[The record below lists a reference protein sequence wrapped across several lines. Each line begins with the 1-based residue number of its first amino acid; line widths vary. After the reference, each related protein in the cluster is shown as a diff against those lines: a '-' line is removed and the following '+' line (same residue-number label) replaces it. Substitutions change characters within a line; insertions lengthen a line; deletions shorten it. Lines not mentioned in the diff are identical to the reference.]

1 MFKKADIPANVGW
14 AERNRKANINL
25 PVTNVVP
32 ATGNAVTIGGS
43 PATKPKGSLCI
54 PAKMMANKTAMP
66 IVIALNVPSPL
77 SWLSVR
83 GRLTT
88 KQSRAAIA
96 LPSIRIELLL
106 DNCTHLNPIVHN
118 AEFDNVLRSFAPTRQ

>member
-54 PAKMMANKTAMP
+54 PAKMMASNTARPM
-66 IVIALNVPSPL
+66 VTALNVPSAL
-77 SWLSVR
+77 NWLRVR

-88 KQSRAAIA
+88 KQSRAAMA
-96 LPSIRIELLL
+96 LKRIRNVRLSGPIEL
-106 DNCTHLNPIVHN
+106 T
-118 AEFDNVLRSFAPTRQ
+118 